1 MNIGASSKTNN
12 RQGSPKGLAW
22 NSYLAEPIEKSL
34 FLKSVEKKMLRHG
47 NMIWINRFMMGII

>member
-34 FLKSVEKKMLRHG
+34 FLKSDEKKMFRHG
-47 NMIWINRFMMGII
+47 HMI